1 LEAISLDRA
10 GIEKVIQIYFDAS
23 FEGSDEKML
32 RVFRPEAHIYGIT
45 EGNSTLADMPREIFA
60 EMVGSAPRSADPGT
74 VRKDEIHFIEFSSEH
89 SAVAK
94 VSLLVHN
101 THFTDFLTFVNLDSE
116 WRVIAKLYYGRPYK
130 T

>member
-1 LEAISLDRA
+1 MDRA

-23 FEGSDEKML
+23 FEGSGDKML

-45 EGNSTLADMPREIFA
+45 EGGSSLADMPRDIFA
-60 EMVGSAPRSADPGT
+60 EMVGSDTQAADPGK

-94 VSLLVHN
+94 VSLVVHN
-101 THFTDFLTFVNLDSE
+101 THFTDFLTFVNLEGE

-130 T
+130 I

>member
-1 LEAISLDRA
+1 MDRI

-23 FEGSDEKML
+23 FEGSREKMH

-45 EGNSTLADMPREIFA
+45 EGDSTLVDMPRDIFA
-60 EMVGSAPRSADPGT
+60 EMVGSTPRVADPGK

-89 SAVAK
+89 AAVAK

-101 THFTDFLTFVNLDSE
+101 THFTDFLTFVYLDGE
-116 WRVIAKLYYGRPYK
+116 WRVIAKLYYGKMVER
-130 T
+130 